1 MRLSGPN
8 LVDLLTAI
16 SHYLKIVIPDVISQ
30 LFQSYLTV
38 AVENYRLVEL
48 RLGISVELLKYL
60 ETLPFVRTVD
70 IVDSNATPPVLQQ
83 LDEYVTR

>member
-30 LFQSYLTV
+30 LFQSYFTV

-60 ETLPFVRTVD
+60 ELSRSCVQSTLWIQMQHHPF
-70 IVDSNATPPVLQQ
+70 SNNWMNT
-83 LDEYVTR
+83 